1 MQKSQLVIAAALMLA
16 GVSTVS
22 AASSVDLSVTG
33 KITPA
38 ACTPSLSRG
47 GTVDHGKISVQ
58 DLNPRGNTQLP
69 NATLALEVNCVGA
82 TTMAIKITDNR
93 FGTSAYHDGV
103 VSSFGLGLASNNK
116 KIGWYEVQMNNA
128 TADGVPGEV
137 IESVDGKT
145 WLYAGSTW
153 QPNWMRSLNGATGSY
168 APLPMQAF
176 KADLDFI
183 TWIREKSTLPA
194 AEEVLIDGSATLDV
208 VYL

>member
-1 MQKSQLVIAAALMLA
+1 MQQSQLVIAAALMLA

-69 NATLALEVNCVGA
+69 NATLTFEVNCVA
-82 TTMAIKITDNR
+82 TTALAVKVTDNR
-93 FGTSAYHDGV
+93 FGTAGYTDWTDSY
-103 VSSFGLGLASNNK
+103 FGLGLASNNN
-116 KIGWYEVQMNNA
+116 KIGWYELRMNNA
-128 TADGVPGEV
+128 TADGVPREV

-145 WLYAGSTW
+145 WLYAGTVW

-183 TWIREKSTLPA
+183 TWIVDKNKLPA